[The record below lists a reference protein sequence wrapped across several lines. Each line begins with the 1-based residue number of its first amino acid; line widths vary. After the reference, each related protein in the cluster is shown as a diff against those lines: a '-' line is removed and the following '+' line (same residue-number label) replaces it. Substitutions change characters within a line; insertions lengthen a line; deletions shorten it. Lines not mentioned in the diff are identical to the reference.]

1 MCKSRRHLDPWTMG
15 DSSMDSYKAVL
26 SPTAKWTRL
35 LVSQGPDELL
45 RAILPPPSQVR
56 HERAAATL
64 LEGLSLWLDRRLA
77 VALSVDAREAGFCLG
92 LTDELGIGTQSVFY
106 CVNVAERGHRRR
118 RGTRIRGVG
127 DFADLRQLHLV
138 SDDVEW

>member
-26 SPTAKWTRL
+26 SPTAKWTRV

-64 LEGLSLWLDRRLA
+64 LEGLSLWLDKRLA

-92 LTDELGIGTQSVFY
+92 LTDELGIGAQSVFY
-106 CVNVAERGHRRR
+106 YVNVVERGRRRR
-118 RGTRIRGVG
+118 RGTRIPGVG

-138 SDDVEW
+138 SDDVG

>member
-1 MCKSRRHLDPWTMG
+1 
-15 DSSMDSYKAVL
+15 MDTYKVVL

-56 HERAAATL
+56 HERAASTL

-92 LTDELGIGTQSVFY
+92 LTDELGLGVQSVFY
-106 CVNVAERGHRRR
+106 RVEVAERDRRRR

-138 SDDVEW
+138 PDDVG